1 MELNIQMDYNARH
14 RIILQESDSSL
25 VVEGEW
31 ADYRSLA
38 VLHHNGKTYISGTA
52 YGLLP
57 KAETVYDITPVE
69 TTIDMS
75 MQHIDA
81 QGADH
86 SEESEDEDTQVVPSP
101 EINPAV

>member
-1 MELNIQMDYNARH
+1 MDLNIQMDYNARH

-38 VLHHNGKTYISGTA
+38 ILQHNGKTYIAGTA

-57 KAETVYDITPVE
+57 KAETVYEISAVD
-69 TTIDMS
+69 TTLDMS

-81 QGADH
+81 QGVSH
-86 SEESEDEDTQVVPSP
+86 EDEVLLATSKVVPPPLPS
-101 EINPAV
+101 NA